1 MSEIKHGTIIPLIGG
16 MSMGAKIAFQKD
28 PEWALTWGGFGKNE
42 SHFRKNFSNTEYNVL
57 DTENIDSLTL
67 SLENVDVI
75 HSVPPC
81 SALSSLNSSWK
92 NPKMK
97 GSNAESTKWMHYST
111 EIALGKL
118 KPKVFIFENA
128 PGLLQKAG
136 EEMRSYLI
144 EKAKRHNYS
153 ISFLFTDTLLHGVPQ
168 SRKRTFVFFWNSKTA
183 PNFEWFKR
191 DRETIESFLKEQD
204 NTLEDKIFTS
214 INELSEDP
222 FFKFVKHKLG
232 KNWRS
237 IDYKTFAQYI
247 WKENLIDEMIN
258 FTDDNNAKRI
268 LNHWKSK
275 FAKGLGFW
283 DSTPI
288 LSKDHTN
295 AVIAKNIGVIH
306 PHEDRY
312 LTVRELMKLMGLPK
326 DFSLQLSED
335 GKIVGGWNTICQNVP
350 VGTARDMFLYIK
362 NVLEKKVEYSDSDVL
377 YGNNI
382 QQKQWK

>member
-1 MSEIKHGTIIPLIGG
+1 MKEITHGTIIPLIGG
-16 MSMGAKIAFQKD
+16 MSMGAKIALERD

-42 SHFRKNFSNTEYNVL
+42 SHFRKNFPNTEYNIL

-67 SLENVDVI
+67 SLRNVDVI

-81 SALSSLNSSWK
+81 AALSSLNSSWK

-118 KPKVFIFENA
+118 KPKVFMFENA

-136 EEMRSYLI
+136 EEMRTYLI
-144 EKAKRHNYS
+144 DKAKKHGYS

-168 SRKRTFVFFWNSKTA
+168 SRKRTFVFFWKTEKA
-183 PNFEWFKR
+183 PNFEWFNR
-191 DRETIESFLKEQD
+191 DRETLETFLQNED
-204 NTLEDKIFTS
+204 NTIENGMFATNNKLKD
-214 INELSEDP
+214 DH
-222 FFKFVKHKLG
+222 FFKFLKHKLG

-237 IDYKTFAQYI
+237 TKYKTCAQYI
-247 WKENLIDEMIN
+247 WKEGLLSEAIS
-258 FTDDNNAKRI
+258 FTEDQNTKRI

-275 FAKGLGFW
+275 FDKDLGFW
-283 DSTPI
+283 DSTPV

-295 AVIAKNIGVIH
+295 AVIAKNIGMIH
-306 PHEDRY
+306 PHEERY

-326 DFSLQLSED
+326 DFSLQLNED
-335 GKIVGGWNTICQNVP
+335 NKIVG
-350 VGTARDMFLYIK
+350 
-362 NVLEKKVEYSDSDVL
+362 
-377 YGNNI
+377 
-382 QQKQWK
+382 